1 MPNPAGAH
9 SLGEILSQPEFW
21 GRCLAA
27 LEKEGALEQVRKPF
41 RSAQEWLFIGC
52 GSSYYIAL
60 AAAASW
66 SAITQTRARA
76 IPASE
81 LLLFPEIVLAGAKDV
96 AAVVISRSGQTS
108 EAVRAAQQPSPQS
121 IVDSLRQLAASW
133 QCKEE
138 PADDQTVMV
147 VQRL

>member
-27 LEKEGALEQVRKPF
+27 LEKEGSLAASPQALSLGTGMAVHRVRVELLH
-41 RSAQEWLFIGC
+41 RSGC
-52 GSSYYIAL
+52 GSL
-60 AAAASW
+60 VERHH
-66 SAITQTRARA
+66 QTRARA

-81 LLLFPEIVLAGAKDV
+81 LLLFPELVLAGAKDV

-108 EAVRAAQQPSPQS
+108 EAVRAAQLLEREKNIRVLAVTGTPASTAGTNRHGDPAAS
-121 IVDSLRQLAASW
+121 SLR
-133 QCKEE
+133 
-138 PADDQTVMV
+138 
-147 VQRL
+147 